1 MFLQM
6 KYTRE
11 TIYTDNIVHI
21 YNRGVDKRI
30 IFLDNQDYTRFLY
43 TCAIARSLN
52 YPISTLHDCYR
63 RARNKGD
70 AFLPLLETLIKN
82 HSYQSPL
89 CEVIAYTLMPNHFH
103 FVIKQTELNGIEKF
117 MQKLSNS
124 YTKYFN
130 GRYERSGTLFE
141 ASYKYIFV
149 ESEYQLIHLLR
160 YVYLNPLDLN
170 PHSPQII
177 KKWQWTSFNSYFE
190 AYSKIPLIEKSE
202 TKELYQEVLKGI
214 EEGKAYTQLGR
225 LKQTLNVL

>member
-1 MFLQM
+1 
-6 KYTRE
+6 
-11 TIYTDNIVHI
+11 
-21 YNRGVDKRI
+21 
-30 IFLDNQDYTRFLY
+30 
-43 TCAIARSLN
+43 
-52 YPISTLHDCYR
+52 
-63 RARNKGD
+63 
-70 AFLPLLETLIKN
+70 
-82 HSYQSPL
+82 
-89 CEVIAYTLMPNHFH
+89 MPNHFH